1 MFLVSES
8 VIFVRKRKRM
18 PNYANPYDDKFYS
31 SLTGPVKDAFG
42 RDTTPALS
50 VNNNLSLQSPIG
62 QSALTGNSMTN
73 IMYNTEMNRMDEGQ
87 RFNSDF
93 TSMIARNEL
102 PSPGLNVPQL
112 SGPDVNAINKEIQG
126 QVKVDNDATNKET
139 VPYYG
144 YNGFADIPSQFDQ
157 ALGGIDR
164 IVHGDANYADYVGTA
179 GSLLVGGM
187 ALGRGIASAKAN
199 NRANDWAMR
208 NYRDRMA
215 RAKEDSRI
223 QYSTGGSVRS
233 AGGET
238 FDASSLTG
246 EYLYGLPKSMEDNS
260 NIEFE
265 KGEYVKLPEGG
276 SPMEV
281 LGEKHSK
288 GGTKADVPDDT
299 RVISDKLKFTKEQ
312 AKKIR
317 DNYGIS
323 VTENSTYASALDK
336 YKKKIGLSTAYE
348 DQEKLLKKLEKNKDV
363 KDKSTSILNE
373 GVISK
378 HIEESQKEIDLM
390 EGMMSTFF
398 NVVYKDQ
405 EDNKYEQDRQTYF
418 ENGGKVKKKFLESL
432 KAYGIPEEEGIRKF
446 VYKAKVADY
455 ARKPYSELMEMER
468 AGEKKFVSD
477 VRKKAAQ
484 DRVDL
489 LRSVLGRDA
498 FNFYLGTTD
507 NAPLLNNDD
516 RYVTGIG
523 AAEAKADPYEY
534 DRENQSRIISGQGYQ
549 PRSGMGYGRAGTSE
563 AIENAVKANPSLAS
577 NFENVDGSWRV
588 KNARGFQ
595 EGHNAIVQGLL
606 DMTGAG
612 LLNDKSVE
620 NANNYYKSQYLSP
633 MSEEESGRVITGSM
647 ENPYSGFVDDKFGET
662 TANLVGYGLDVLKEG
677 SKKKLND
684 KGIYSLSQ
692 MAGNMDAAKEVLD
705 EDEYNKF
712 KQIVDSGLFG
722 DNDFFLEEYK
732 APVENNTSTGFN
744 PVAAPMVDVGEEG
757 DPGLSPV
764 NIQEESAYVSPVN
777 RSSRESM
784 PWGLSSGLTFPEFF
798 RKTPSSITYEGLEQ
812 TNPVYVEPS
821 LRSPDLYMAEQ
832 NRQYNYAVD
841 SMNDLPDS
849 QRQAAIANMYAAGQR
864 NLGQYMSEV
873 DAANQE
879 AINQARQFN
888 ASSFQDAYNKN
899 IGLRQAYQ
907 AGALTAQAKSEEMW
921 NQYYDSLNDQYMK
934 EANARNSIR
943 TLNSIYDRYYVG
955 ADGQIHAKPTEEI
968 ITAIRT
974 PEMVGADSYADS
986 KRSKKVSIKK
996 S

>member
-1 MFLVSES
+1 
-8 VIFVRKRKRM
+8 M
-18 PNYANPYDDKFYS
+18 PNYANPYSNEFYS

-42 RDTTPALS
+42 RDITPALS
-50 VNNNLSLQSPIG
+50 VDGNYSLQSPVG
-62 QSALTGNSMTN
+62 QNTLTGNSITD
-73 IMYNTEMNRMDEGQ
+73 IMYNTERNQMSENQKFNTDFNRMVATNKYG
-87 RFNSDF
+87 
-93 TSMIARNEL
+93 L
-102 PSPGLNVPQL
+102 PSPGINAPQL

-126 QVKVDNDATNKET
+126 QVKVDNDATKKET

-144 YNGFADIPSQFDQ
+144 YDGFADIPSQFDQ
-157 ALGGIDR
+157 AMGGIDR

-187 ALGRGIASAKAN
+187 ALGRGIASVKAN
-199 NRANDWAMR
+199 NQANDWAMR

-223 QYSTGGSVRS
+223 QYSKGGSVRS
-233 AGGET
+233 AGGEI

-265 KGEYVKLPEGG
+265 RGEYVKLPNGG

-288 GGTKADVPDDT
+288 GGTKANVPDDT

-312 AKKIR
+312 AKRIR

-455 ARKPYSELMEMER
+455 ARKPYSELMEMEK

-507 NAPLLNNDD
+507 NTPLLNNDD

-523 AAEAKADPYEY
+523 AAEAKANPYEY

-577 NFENVDGSWRV
+577 NFENVGGSWRV
-588 KNARGFQ
+588 KSARGFQ
-595 EGHNAIVQGLL
+595 EGHNAMVQGLL

-620 NANNYYKSQYLSP
+620 NANNYYKSQYLLP
-633 MSEEESGRVITGSM
+633 MSSEESGRTITSSM

-692 MAGNMDAAKEVLD
+692 MAGNMDVAKEVLD
-705 EDEYNKF
+705 EDEYGKF

-722 DNDFFLEEYK
+722 ENDFFLEEYK
-732 APVENNTSTGFN
+732 EPAKTPAFTPVDTSGFALPNN
-744 PVAAPMVDVGEEG
+744 ADMD
-757 DPGLSPV
+757 DPALSPV
-764 NIQEESAYVSPVN
+764 NIPDN
-777 RSSRESM
+777 RSRLQSVVEEKPERQST
-784 PWGLSSGLTFPEFF
+784 PWGLSSGFTFPEFF

-821 LRSPDLYMAEQ
+821 LRSPDLYMTEQ

-841 SMNDLPDS
+841 SMSDLPDS
-849 QRQAAIANMYAAGQR
+849 QRQAAIANIYAAGQR

-974 PEMVGADSYADS
+974 PEMVGADSYVDS

>member
-1 MFLVSES
+1 
-8 VIFVRKRKRM
+8 M
-18 PNYANPYDDKFYS
+18 PNYANPYSNEFYS

-42 RDTTPALS
+42 RDITPALS
-50 VNNNLSLQSPIG
+50 VDGNYSLQSPVG
-62 QSALTGNSMTN
+62 QNTLTGNSITD
-73 IMYNTEMNRMDEGQ
+73 IMYNTERNQMSENQKFNTDFNRMVATNKYG
-87 RFNSDF
+87 
-93 TSMIARNEL
+93 L
-102 PSPGLNVPQL
+102 PSPGINAPQL

-126 QVKVDNDATNKET
+126 QVKVDNDATKKET

-144 YNGFADIPSQFDQ
+144 YDGFADIPSQFDQ
-157 ALGGIDR
+157 AMGGIDR

-187 ALGRGIASAKAN
+187 ALGRGIASVKAN
-199 NRANDWAMR
+199 NQANDWAMR

-223 QYSTGGSVRS
+223 QYSKGGSVRS
-233 AGGET
+233 AGGEI

-265 KGEYVKLPEGG
+265 RGEYVKLPNGG

-288 GGTKADVPDDT
+288 GGTKANVPDDT

-312 AKKIR
+312 AKRIR

-455 ARKPYSELMEMER
+455 ARKPYSELMEMEK

-507 NAPLLNNDD
+507 NTPLLNNDD

-523 AAEAKADPYEY
+523 AAEAKANPYEY

-577 NFENVDGSWRV
+577 NFENVGGSWRV
-588 KNARGFQ
+588 KSARGFQ
-595 EGHNAIVQGLL
+595 EGHNAMVQGLL

-620 NANNYYKSQYLSP
+620 NANNYYKSQYLLP
-633 MSEEESGRVITGSM
+633 MSSEESGRTITSSM

-692 MAGNMDAAKEVLD
+692 MAGNMDVAKEVLD
-705 EDEYNKF
+705 EDEYGKF

-722 DNDFFLEEYK
+722 ENDFFLEEYK
-732 APVENNTSTGFN
+732 EPAKTPAFTPVDTSGFALPNN
-744 PVAAPMVDVGEEG
+744 ADMD
-757 DPGLSPV
+757 DPALSPV
-764 NIQEESAYVSPVN
+764 NIPDN
-777 RSSRESM
+777 RSRLQSVVEEKPERQST
-784 PWGLSSGLTFPEFF
+784 PWGLSSGFTFPEFF

-821 LRSPDLYMAEQ
+821 LRSPDLYMTEQ

-841 SMNDLPDS
+841 SMSDLPDS
-849 QRQAAIANMYAAGQR
+849 QRQAAIANIYAAGQR

-934 EANARNSIR
+934 EANARNSII

-974 PEMVGADSYADS
+974 PEMVGADSYVDS

>member
-1 MFLVSES
+1 
-8 VIFVRKRKRM
+8 M
-18 PNYANPYDDKFYS
+18 PNYANPYSNEFYS

-42 RDTTPALS
+42 RDITPALS
-50 VNNNLSLQSPIG
+50 VDGNYSLQSPVG
-62 QSALTGNSMTN
+62 QNTLTGNSITD
-73 IMYNTEMNRMDEGQ
+73 IMYNTERNQMSENQKFNTDFNRMVATNKYG
-87 RFNSDF
+87 
-93 TSMIARNEL
+93 L
-102 PSPGLNVPQL
+102 PSPGINAPQL

-126 QVKVDNDATNKET
+126 QVKVDNDATKKET

-144 YNGFADIPSQFDQ
+144 YDGFADIPSQFDQ
-157 ALGGIDR
+157 AMGGIDR

-187 ALGRGIASAKAN
+187 ALGRGIASVKAN
-199 NRANDWAMR
+199 NQANDWAMR

-223 QYSTGGSVRS
+223 QYSKGGSVRS
-233 AGGET
+233 AGGEI

-265 KGEYVKLPEGG
+265 RGEYVKLPNGG

-288 GGTKADVPDDT
+288 GGTKANVPDDT

-312 AKKIR
+312 AKRIR

-455 ARKPYSELMEMER
+455 ARKPYSELMEMEK

-507 NAPLLNNDD
+507 NTPLLNNDD

-523 AAEAKADPYEY
+523 AAEAKANPYEY

-577 NFENVDGSWRV
+577 NFENVGGSWRV
-588 KNARGFQ
+588 KSARGFQ
-595 EGHNAIVQGLL
+595 EGHNAMVQGLL

-620 NANNYYKSQYLSP
+620 NANNYYKSQYLLP
-633 MSEEESGRVITGSM
+633 MSSEESGRTITSSM

-692 MAGNMDAAKEVLD
+692 MAGNMDVAKEVLD
-705 EDEYNKF
+705 EDEYGKF

-722 DNDFFLEEYK
+722 ENDFFLEEYK
-732 APVENNTSTGFN
+732 EPAKTPAFTPVDTSGFALPNN
-744 PVAAPMVDVGEEG
+744 ADMD
-757 DPGLSPV
+757 DPALSPV
-764 NIQEESAYVSPVN
+764 NIPDN
-777 RSSRESM
+777 RSRLQSVVEEKPERQST
-784 PWGLSSGLTFPEFF
+784 PWGLSSGFTFPEFF

-821 LRSPDLYMAEQ
+821 LRSPDLYMTEQ

-841 SMNDLPDS
+841 SMSDLPDS
-849 QRQAAIANMYAAGQR
+849 QRQAAIANIYAAGQR

-955 ADGQIHAKPTEEI
+955 ADGQIHTKPTEEI

-974 PEMVGADSYADS
+974 PEMVGADSYVDS